1 MMVDVEATES
11 QCLLAACKMRD
22 QDCSTSSESS
32 ALDCRGSVLVQTVG
46 TKDARVGEGR
56 EGRCHSSSHS
66 LSSSH
71 SPSPSARSLS
81 ARSGSGTR
89 RARCAGTSALRGY
102 DYSCDRR
109 QHCYVTGGSSGLGLA
124 LALLLT
130 KRGADVSIV
139 ARDQVKLDNAL
150 EEMEVGGYDE
160 VGGPVLNVCGAGG
173 QADAE
178 PGAQGVLVLPR

>member
-1 MMVDVEATES
+1 
-11 QCLLAACKMRD
+11 MRD
-22 QDCSTSSESS
+22 QECGTLSESS
-32 ALDCRGSVLVQTVG
+32 APDCHGSVSVQTASE
-46 TKDARVGEGR
+46 TKDVVRGGEGG

-139 ARDQVKLDNAL
+139 ARDQAKLDNAL

-160 VGGPVLNVCGAGG
+160 VGGPVLNVCCAGC

-178 PGAQGVLVLPR
+178 PGAQGVLVLPRRIGFVRESP